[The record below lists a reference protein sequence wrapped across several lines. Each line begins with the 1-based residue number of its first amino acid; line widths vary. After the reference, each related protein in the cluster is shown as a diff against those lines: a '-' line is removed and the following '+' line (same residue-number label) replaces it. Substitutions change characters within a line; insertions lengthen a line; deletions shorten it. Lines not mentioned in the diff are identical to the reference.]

1 MRVAVVGSRNLS
13 VSNLGCYLPDNVT
26 EIISGGAKGVDTS
39 AREYAIAQGLPL
51 REFLPECSR
60 YGKSASLKR
69 NLQIISQA
77 DLVLAFWD
85 GSSHGTRFVIDLCH
99 KMGIPVQI
107 WVPAKHSE
115 SLVNVG
121 IPSQFLHFN
130 AVTANRGID

>member
-13 VSNLGCYLPDNVT
+13 VLNLGCYLPDDVT

-51 REFLPECSR
+51 REFLPEYSR
-60 YGKSASLKR
+60 YGKSAPLKR

-85 GSSHGTRFVIDLCH
+85 GASRGTRFVIDHCH
-99 KMGIPVQI
+99 KMGVPVQV
-107 WVPAKHSE
+107 WVPAQRGK
-115 SLVNVG
+115 
-121 IPSQFLHFN
+121 QFLKF
-130 AVTANRGID
+130 